1 MKLAARFVLA
11 VSLAFGA
18 SLFAAEPK
26 VDVLAARA
34 GKGVLVLQ
42 TGSDWCV
49 SGEKVRRVFESAEFR
64 REVG

>member
-42 TGSDWCV
+42 AGSDW
-49 SGEKVRRVFESAEFR
+49 
-64 REVG
+64 